1 MERNCIEIVEICA
14 IVGTDANNYNV
25 CTERAHLTKPP
36 VPSLEPQQA
45 LFLDLD
51 GTLVEFRD
59 DPVAVH
65 ADSALR
71 DVVAACSACLGGA
84 LALVSGRRIA
94 DLDVSLAPH
103 RFPAAGLHGLE
114 RRDAAG
120 NRHGPQF
127 LPDALA
133 TARERI
139 RAALPDDPGFSVEDK
154 GHALAIHFRGAPEQ
168 STAIRTFAE
177 QILADIGPSYRLL
190 EGSCVVELLPREASK
205 GNAVRAFM
213 VEAPFKGR
221 RPAFVGDDVTDLEGF
236 QAARDM
242 GGFGIAVGPRVDAEY
257 RLADVAEVRQW
268 LSAAVMPQ

>member
-1 MERNCIEIVEICA
+1 M
-14 IVGTDANNYNV
+14 TY
-25 CTERAHLTKPP
+25 PP
-36 VPSLEPQQA
+36 VPSLEPRQA

-71 DVVAACSACLGGA
+71 DVVAACSVRLGGA

-120 NRHGPQF
+120 NNHGPQF
-127 LPDALA
+127 PPDALA
-133 TARERI
+133 RVRERI
-139 RAALPDDPGFSVEDK
+139 RATLPDDPGFSVEDK

-168 STAIRTFAE
+168 SAAVRTIAE
-177 QILADIGPSYRLL
+177 QILADVGPAYRLM
-190 EGSCVVELLPREASK
+190 EGSCVIELLPRQASK

-242 GGFGIAVGPRVDAEY
+242 GGFGIAVGQRVDAEY
-257 RLADVAEVRQW
+257 RFADVTEVRHW
-268 LSAAVMPQ
+268 LSAAVAHHEH